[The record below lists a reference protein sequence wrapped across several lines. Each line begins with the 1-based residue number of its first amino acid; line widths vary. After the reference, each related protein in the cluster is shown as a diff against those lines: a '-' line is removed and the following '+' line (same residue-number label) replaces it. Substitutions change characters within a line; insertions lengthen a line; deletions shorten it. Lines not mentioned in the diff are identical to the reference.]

1 MDLNGKIVL
10 VAGGAGGIG
19 LGIAKALAAEGCR
32 VALADANEE
41 ALINAAKAT
50 SRDEPAARQEGGDS
64 SFAPLESR
72 KPQPLTGFVWRA
84 CDITQREQ
92 VSQLFQWLG
101 DELGPIDILVNSAGI
116 NVANRM
122 MSNIDPSDF
131 DRVMEVNTTG
141 TFNCI
146 YAALP
151 VMRRR
156 GSGLIVNIVSIAGKR
171 AMLLAGL
178 PYCVSKFAASALGT
192 FVNLEECG
200 NGIKVT
206 NIYPGE
212 TNTPIVDKR
221 PSPPPPEKRAR
232 MLQPQDIAACVV
244 AVAKL
249 PPRAVVPEL
258 IITPPYMMIA

>member
-1 MDLNGKIVL
+1 MDLSGKIVL

-19 LGIAKALAAEGCR
+19 LGIAQAFLAEGCK

-41 ALINAAKAT
+41 ALINAAKAK
-50 SRDEPAARQEGGDS
+50 GGDP
-64 SFAPLESR
+64 A
-72 KPQPLTGFVWRA
+72 FVWRT
-84 CDITQREQ
+84 CDITRREQ

-146 YAALP
+146 RAALP
-151 VMRRR
+151 VMRQR

-178 PYCVSKFAASALGT
+178 PYCVSKFATSALGT

-221 PSPPPPEKRAR
+221 PSPPPPEKRAK
-232 MLQPQDIAACVV
+232 MLQPEDIAACVV

>member
-1 MDLNGKIVL
+1 MDLSDKIVL

-19 LGIAKALAAEGCR
+19 LGIAKGFAAEGCR
-32 VALADANEE
+32 VALADVDEE
-41 ALINAAKAT
+41 ALANAAKEA
-50 SRDEPAARQEGGDS
+50 SEGFQFAR
-64 SFAPLESR
+64 R
-72 KPQPLTGFVWRA
+72 T
-84 CDITQREQ
+84 CDITNREQ
-92 VSQLFQWLG
+92 VSKLFQWL
-101 DELGPIDILVNSAGI
+101 DKELGPIDILVNSAGI
-116 NVANRM
+116 NVSNRM
-122 MSNIDPSDF
+122 MSNIDPINF

-151 VMRRR
+151 LMRRK
-156 GSGLIVNIVSIAGKR
+156 GSGLIVNIVSLAGKR
-171 AMLLAGL
+171 AMLLAGM
-178 PYCVSKFAASALGT
+178 PYCVSKFATSALGT
-192 FVNLEECG
+192 FINLEEST

-221 PSPPPPEKRAR
+221 PTPPPPEKRAQ
-232 MLQPQDIAACVV
+232 MLQPEDIAACVV

-258 IITPPYMMIA
+258 VITPPHMMVG

>member
-19 LGIAKALAAEGCR
+19 LGIAKALAAEGCK
-32 VALADANEE
+32 VALADANKK
-41 ALINAAKAT
+41 ALVNAAK
-50 SRDEPAARQEGGDS
+50 SKGGDS
-64 SFAPLESR
+64 A
-72 KPQPLTGFVWRA
+72 FVWRA
-84 CDITQREQ
+84 CDITEREQ

-101 DELGPIDILVNSAGI
+101 EELGPIDILVNSAGI
-116 NVANRM
+116 NVGNRM
-122 MSNIDPSDF
+122 MSNIDPADF
-131 DRVMEVNTTG
+131 DRVMEVTTTG

-151 VMRRR
+151 VMRQR
-156 GSGLIVNIVSIAGKR
+156 GSGLIVNIVSLAGKR
-171 AMLLAGL
+171 VMLLAGL
-178 PYCVSKFAASALGT
+178 PYCVSKFATSALGT

-212 TNTPIVDKR
+212 TNTPIIDKR
-221 PSPPPPEKRAR
+221 PSPPPPEKRAK
-232 MLQPQDIAACVV
+232 MLQPEDIAACVV
-244 AVAKL
+244 TVAKL

-258 IITPPYMMIA
+258 IITPPHMMIG

>member
-32 VALADANEE
+32 VALADVNEE
-41 ALINAAKAT
+41 ALISAVKAK
-50 SRDEPAARQEGGDS
+50 GGDS
-64 SFAPLESR
+64 E
-72 KPQPLTGFVWRA
+72 FVWRA
-84 CDITQREQ
+84 CDITEREQ
-92 VSQLFQWLG
+92 VSQLFQWLS

-116 NVANRM
+116 NVGNRM
-122 MSNIDPSDF
+122 MSNIDPADF
-131 DRVMEVNTTG
+131 DRVMEINTTG

-151 VMRRR
+151 VMRQR
-156 GSGLIVNIVSIAGKR
+156 GSGLIVNIVSLAGKCS
-171 AMLLAGL
+171 MLLAGL
-178 PYCVSKFAASALGT
+178 PYCVSKFATSALGT

-212 TNTPIVDKR
+212 TNTPIIDKR
-221 PSPPPPEKRAR
+221 PSPPPPEKRAK
-232 MLQPQDIAACVV
+232 MLQPEDIAACVV
-244 AVAKL
+244 TVAKL
-249 PPRAVVPEL
+249 PPRAVVSEL
-258 IITPPYMMIA
+258 IITPPHMMIG